1 MILFAVHILEERNM
15 ASTSLRSDGC
25 TYQEKLRASIGPGV
39 YSLNRPANDCGA
51 CAQDISSDPY
61 MRWQAWGPGF
71 CAPGSTI
78 DDNSELLGL
87 NYKASRCA
95 MDAYLPGKGAGAG
108 GSAGGRAARGV
119 CAAPAGPAADA
130 SGNCRR
136 ATEPTRLSNPPCTL
150 RGTGW
155 NRWEWLCYDPQDKA
169 IIPFEH
175 QVNYR
180 LVAKDNHKP
189 CLPTPMEATNAV
201 PAAPRASGGHEKMA
215 NPNVPRVSEQFRN
228 WSGPAEATMGP
239 WAPSPSWPSCGRL
252 KNLGA

>member
-1 MILFAVHILEERNM
+1 MS
-15 ASTSLRSDGC
+15 STSLRSDGC
-25 TYQEKLRASIGPGV
+25 SYQEKVRASIGPGV
-39 YSLNRPANDCGA
+39 YALNRPSNDCGA

-71 CAPGSTI
+71 CAPGSAV
-78 DDNSELLGL
+78 DDSSELLGL

-95 MDAYLPGKGAGAG
+95 MDQYLPGKGYTQ
-108 GSAGGRAARGV
+108 AGGRAPRGV
-119 CAAPAGPAADA
+119 CAAPQGTAAD
-130 SGNCRR
+130 SGGNCRR

-169 IIPFEH
+169 IVPFEH

-180 LVAKDNHKP
+180 LIVKDNHKP
-189 CLPTPMEATNAV
+189 CLPTPMDTTNAV
-201 PAAPRASGGHEKMA
+201 PSAAPSAAPSAMEHF
-215 NPNVPRVSEQFRN
+215 QN
-228 WSGPAEATMGP
+228 WSAPAEATMGP

>member
-1 MILFAVHILEERNM
+1 M

-25 TYQEKLRASIGPGV
+25 SYQEKIRASIGPGV
-39 YSLNRPANDCGA
+39 YSLNRPANDCGP
-51 CAQDISSDPY
+51 CGQDIPSDPY

-71 CAPGSTI
+71 CAPGSTV
-78 DDNSELLGL
+78 DDGSELLGL

-95 MDAYLPGKGAGAG
+95 LDSYLPGKGVKGN
-108 GSAGGRAARGV
+108 RGV
-119 CAAPAGPAADA
+119 CASPKGPAVD
-130 SGNCRR
+130 STRKCRNH
-136 ATEPTRLSNPPCTL
+136 TEPTRLSNPPCTL

-155 NRWEWLCYDPQDKA
+155 NRWEWLCYDPQDRA

-180 LVAKDNHKP
+180 MIAKDNHKP
-189 CLPTPMEATNAV
+189 CLPTPMEATNVVSTKQNDGAV
-201 PAAPRASGGHEKMA
+201 PEL
-215 NPNVPRVSEQFRN
+215 SEEFKN
-228 WSGPAEATMGP
+228 WVGPVEATMGP

>member
-1 MILFAVHILEERNM
+1 MS
-15 ASTSLRSDGC
+15 STSLRSDGC
-25 TYQEKLRASIGPGV
+25 SYQEKLRASIGPGV
-39 YSLNRPANDCGA
+39 YALNRPANDCGA
-51 CAQDISSDPY
+51 CAQDVSSDPY
-61 MRWQAWGPGF
+61 LRWQAWGPGF
-71 CAPGSTI
+71 CAPGSAV
-78 DDNSELLGL
+78 DDSSELLGL

-95 MDAYLPGKGAGAG
+95 LDQYLPGKGYTT
-108 GSAGGRAARGV
+108 AGGRAPHGV
-119 CAAPAGPAADA
+119 CVAPAGPATDA
-130 SGNCRR
+130 TRNCRR

-180 LVAKDNHKP
+180 LIVKDNHKP
-189 CLPTPMEATNAV
+189 CLPTPIDATNQV
-201 PAAPRASGGHEKMA
+201 PSAKGAGASAAPY
-215 NPNVPRVSEQFRN
+215 VSEQFQN
-228 WSGPAEATMGP
+228 WSAPAEATLGP